1 MKDFTK
7 LFCDLIS
14 FGSQIGN
21 SASVEQ
27 KLQCL
32 AGIVLNENISSL
44 GTIDYE
50 AIRQHIGR
58 LKAANEVQAQWRGA
72 DNDIDK
78 PLSIKR
84 ITEFHHQL
92 KVELSNGSCL
102 SFNSSDIVHY

>member
-21 SASVEQ
+21 SATDEQ

-32 AGIVLNENISSL
+32 AGIILNENISSL

-72 DNDIDK
+72 DNDID
-78 PLSIKR
+78 LSIKR
-84 ITEFHHQL
+84 ITEFHHKL
-92 KVELSNGSCL
+92 SVTLSNGRVL
-102 SFNSSDIVHY
+102 SFTADDIIHY